1 MPDAFKYMPNPVTY
15 TPFLRIFSNDTEE
28 NGKKTVKPGNGRN
41 VTHEET
47 DMGFRGPDGAG
58 TFTKGIPVTSL
69 LPPLFPVDL
78 QLHKSESLERRSL
91 PIWTPCF
98 PNLLEKRRL
107 LAQNNGMDQRFVI
120 EKLRHHEPEL
130 KAAGILHIRVFGS
143 VARNEATTVSDVD
156 LLADFDKSKRLTLV
170 EVGSVQSRLS
180 AMLGARVDLSSTEWM
195 RDPVKSK
202 AFREAVIAF

>member
-1 MPDAFKYMPNPVTY
+1 M
-15 TPFLRIFSNDTEE
+15 
-28 NGKKTVKPGNGRN
+28 
-41 VTHEET
+41 
-47 DMGFRGPDGAG
+47 
-58 TFTKGIPVTSL
+58 TSL
-69 LPPLFPVDL
+69 
-78 QLHKSESLERRSL
+78 SL

-107 LAQNNGMDQRFVI
+107 LAQNNSMDQRFVI

-156 LLADFDKSKRLTLV
+156 LLADFDKSMRMTLV
-170 EVGSVQSRLS
+170 KVGSLQSRLS

-195 RDPVKSK
+195 REPVKSK
-202 AFREAVIAF
+202 ALREAVIAF